1 MGNHAHHQRPRTAFA
16 SAAAIACAHVAL
28 AAETFASAPASNQ
41 SGAVASPTP
50 AREIPARQVVT
61 RLVIAG
67 DLDRLSQAAAV
78 ERAIRDAAPDT
89 TVEIVL
95 APANVRIDVAWA
107 MMKALRATDRPT
119 RVHLALDR
127 LARDPTDRGTR
138 PTIHPLA
145 LAIALRATDRAIEPN
160 ARLMGAA
167 SDDSGDSRID
177 DALAGASPGLIR
189 AEVAEWFEI
198 SLREAPEGLF
208 DFLWL
213 PRDVSAIPRP
223 LAAEPPEDPTAVLVW
238 RQARLMQQFKD
249 LRTGASISANHAPP
263 TPGRSAIVDARTL
276 GAMGVL
282 KVEPLSPE
290 RDLAA
295 HTLVRSTGDLAIQA
309 RSELAA
315 AQAAVRKAERAIDL
329 EKPTTRAVA
338 ESTYRRAIDAARNA
352 TREATRRAHA
362 AAAIID
368 AEPDVAAIAPPAD
381 MALATPA
388 QRRARW
394 KRELQAVLD
403 DCTKVEQ
410 KAKSFEELL
419 ESR

>member
-1 MGNHAHHQRPRTAFA
+1 MGNHPRHQRPRTIFACVAAF
-16 SAAAIACAHVAL
+16 ACAHVAL
-28 AAETFASAPASNQ
+28 AADTPASAPAGNQ
-41 SGAVASPTP
+41 SGAVASTTP
-50 AREIPARQVVT
+50 AREAPARQVVT
-61 RLVIAG
+61 RLVLAG

-78 ERAIRDAAPDT
+78 DLAIRDAAPDT

-127 LARDPTDRGTR
+127 LARNPTDRGTR

-160 ARLMGAA
+160 ARLLGVA
-167 SDDSGDSRID
+167 SDDAADSLID
-177 DALAGASPGLIR
+177 DELAGASPGLIR
-189 AEVAEWFEI
+189 AEVAEWFES

-213 PRDVSAIPRP
+213 PRDVSAVPRP
-223 LAAEPPEDPTAVLVW
+223 LAAEPPEDPSAVLVW

-249 LRTGASISANHAPP
+249 LRTGARISANDAASNPA
-263 TPGRSAIVDARTL
+263 RSAIVDARTL

-282 KVEPLSPE
+282 KIEPLSPE

-295 HTLVRSTGDLAIQA
+295 HTLVPSTDDLATQA
-309 RSELAA
+309 KGELAA

-352 TREATRRAHA
+352 TRDATRRVHA

-410 KAKSFEELL
+410 KAKSFEEVLDA
-419 ESR
+419 R